1 MEESDSND
9 VVGIVDKVLCER
21 LKGNEIVY
29 QGKRMKCQSYYMTHE
44 RVHVLCDTFTIRLDR
59 QYSTEVLK
67 VIVEHNNL

>member
-1 MEESDSND
+1 MEESDINNS
-9 VVGIVDKVLCER
+9 IDKVLCER

-67 VIVEHNNL
+67 VIVEQNDL